1 MSNMMNTTKVVTGK
15 VRLSYAHIWEA
26 YSSEQGKE
34 PKFSTAILIPKTDG
48 ITLKKIADAVEAAK
62 INDKSKL
69 AASTGQLPF
78 NLKLPLRDGDA
89 ERPDDEAYRGMFFL
103 NASSKQRP
111 QVVDINL
118 NDIITPAE
126 VYSGCYCR
134 VSLNFYG
141 FSMNGNKGIA
151 VGLNNIQ
158 KLQDGEPLAGGSSAA
173 DDFGDAYVDQSQQA
187 YTPPVQQQAYT
198 PPVQQQAYTPP
209 VQQQAYTPP
218 NNGGGG
224 LLD

>member
-1 MSNMMNTTKVVTGK
+1 MQNTKVVTGK

-34 PKFSTAILIPKTDG
+34 PKFSTAILIPKSDVVT
-48 ITLKKIADAVEAAK
+48 INKINAAVEAAK
-62 INDKSKL
+62 INDTSKL
-69 AASTGQLPF
+69 ANANGQLPF

-89 ERPDDEAYRGMFFL
+89 ERPDDEAYRGMYFL

-118 NDIITPAE
+118 NEILVPGE

-158 KLQDGEPLAGGSSAA
+158 KLHDGDPLAGGSSAA
-173 DDFGDAYVDQSQQA
+173 DDFSDAFVDQGQ
-187 YTPPVQQQAYT
+187 PVQQYQQ
-198 PPVQQQAYTPP
+198 PVQQYQAPGQP
-209 VQQQAYTPP
+209 VQQPYQAPGQPVYNPKQG
-218 NNGGGG
+218 NSGGGG